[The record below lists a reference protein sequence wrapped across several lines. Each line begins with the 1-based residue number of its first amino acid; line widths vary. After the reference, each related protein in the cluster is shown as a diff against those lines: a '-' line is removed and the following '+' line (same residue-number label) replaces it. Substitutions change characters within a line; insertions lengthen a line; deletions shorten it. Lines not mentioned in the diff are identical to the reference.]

1 MSASDAS
8 GRWTRAPQPHIS
20 PAARYARHYLSSST
34 APGARLSRQAAAT
47 RPSSVSAARRPEWPR
62 DAPAVEPS
70 HLGEGGSERTSVAGS
85 RSSSVAVVCYR
96 AVRAVALRARAE
108 ATGYLAIPLLLRMEG
123 RSEPVGST
131 LRNSLVFAGFG
142 VCLHQR
148 PQQRRI
154 GRGVADRP
162 PRRRDGGSGAHPP
175 LPHRVTTCSSSR
187 PRGQPLA
194 VGGEVFRQP

>member
-1 MSASDAS
+1 M
-8 GRWTRAPQPHIS
+8 
-20 PAARYARHYLSSST
+20 
-34 APGARLSRQAAAT
+34 
-47 RPSSVSAARRPEWPR
+47 PR
-62 DAPAVEPS
+62 DPNLSVV
-70 HLGEGGSERTSVAGS
+70 GESGSERTSVAGS

-108 ATGYLAIPLLLRMEG
+108 TTGYLAVPLLLRMEG

-142 VCLHQR
+142 VCLHKR

-162 PRRRDGGSGAHPP
+162 PRTRDGGCGAPPP
-175 LPHRVTTCSSSR
+175 LPQRAANSS
-187 PRGQPLA
+187 
-194 VGGEVFRQP
+194 